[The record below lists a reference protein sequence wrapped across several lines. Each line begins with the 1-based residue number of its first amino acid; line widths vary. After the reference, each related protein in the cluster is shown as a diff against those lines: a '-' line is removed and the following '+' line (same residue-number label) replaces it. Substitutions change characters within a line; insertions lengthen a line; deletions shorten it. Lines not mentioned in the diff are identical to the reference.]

1 MRVRG
6 PGKTSE
12 VFKTSGV
19 FPGGPFDGEWQR
31 RYTQSSTRPANGPRQ
46 LTRVERR
53 GLDTELHEA
62 GVSATAGRL
71 DSPPERAAGLAGQVM
86 ALAWPAVIEQ
96 TLNMTVGLVDTYLVG
111 HLGASQLAA
120 VGLGS
125 QVVGII
131 SVLIAA
137 VAVGGTALVARHVGA
152 GEPEMANRI
161 VQQSLIISGIIGA
174 VCTVAGLVGAPL
186 IMQALGA
193 APDVVGYGSVYLRV
207 VSLTLI
213 LTAALFTGTAVLRGA
228 GDTKRPLATM
238 LVVNA
243 INIAVAYALIN
254 GVAGLPRLGVLGSAL
269 GAATAR
275 GIGGIIVLMVLWNR
289 HSLLRLK
296 GRVWRWDRRQI
307 GRILNVGLPSGLE
320 QMLLYVA
327 QIAFAVL
334 VARLGTDAY
343 AAFQVSV
350 NISSLAFMPGYGF
363 ALAATTLVGQ
373 YLGARQPR
381 AAEQSGYMVFS
392 LSLAFMAAATVL
404 MWVFAEPATRAFTSD
419 EAVVALGAS
428 ALRMAAI
435 GQPSLAAT
443 MAFAGALRGAGDTRA
458 VMTAMGSTIWFLRVP
473 VGLLL
478 VLGLGWGVPGVYA
491 AQAVDFTGRG
501 LWLWLRFRSGRWKE
515 LEV

>member
-1 MRVRG
+1 LVL
-6 PGKTSE
+6 
-12 VFKTSGV
+12 
-19 FPGGPFDGEWQR
+19 
-31 RYTQSSTRPANGPRQ
+31 N
-46 LTRVERR
+46 VE
-53 GLDTELHEA
+53 LEEA
-62 GVSATAGRL
+62 EMAAAVNML
-71 DSPPERAAGLAGQVM
+71 EPPPESSLGMASRVL

-120 VGLGS
+120 VGLGG

-161 VQQSLIISGIIGA
+161 VQQSLIISVIIGVA
-174 VCTVAGLVGAPL
+174 CTVAGLAGAPL

-207 VSLTLI
+207 VSVTLI
-213 LTAALFTGTAVLRGA
+213 LAAALFTGTAVLRGA
-228 GDTKRPLATM
+228 GDTKRPLAIM
-238 LVVNA
+238 LAVNA
-243 INIAVAYALIN
+243 INIVVAYALIN
-254 GVAGLPRLGVLGSAL
+254 GAGGLPRLGVLGSAL
-269 GAATAR
+269 GAAVAR
-275 GIGGIIVLMVLWNR
+275 GIGAVIVLFILWDR
-289 HSLLRLK
+289 HFLLRLK
-296 GRVWRWDRRQI
+296 GRVWRWDRHQM

-373 YLGARQPR
+373 YMGARQPR
-381 AAEQSGYMVFS
+381 AAERSGYMVFS
-392 LSLAFMAAATVL
+392 LSLVFMMAATVV
-404 MWVFAEPATRAFTSD
+404 MWIFAEQATRAFTAD
-419 EAVVALGAS
+419 EAVVALGTA
-428 ALRMAAI
+428 ALRMAAL

-458 VMTAMGSTIWFLRVP
+458 VMTAMGTTIWFLRVP

-478 VLGLGWGVPGVYA
+478 ILGLGWGVPGVYV

-501 LWLWLRFRSGRWKE
+501 LWLWLRFRSGKWKE